1 MTREESRAESA
12 AYLNSLSRE
21 DLFTRFQITRV
32 ANITGLDIIG
42 APVYSCCRPISKT
55 LSVSA
60 GKSRDPLLAR
70 AGAIAEGIEF
80 HTFENPRG
88 PYLNGFCDI
97 ADLPTMSGVKFD
109 GKTPC
114 LVEPAIHFATNKPVW
129 IPSEM
134 CWMTLREKDQGEY
147 FMKSSNGQAV
157 GSSFREAFLHAL
169 YEVVERDQVGLWR
182 ISMAFLGAMPPRVEI
197 PDSLA
202 SVDDKV
208 QSASLK
214 LYLFGTHVDIPIPTF
229 YALLVDPYTETG
241 SFAGWGCH
249 LSNEVAAERAI
260 LEAIQSR
267 AVYISG
273 ARDDIARR
281 DFFANRESDPKET
294 ISVCESGCLTPF
306 PGEAPQEI
314 QLEQELSAVLHRL
327 FPWRD
332 KIYYRFI
339 RIDDR
344 LCAVKVF
351 ILGLEH
357 PNLSDTIKGWRST
370 RWAKLQKEFQE
381 KIDLTV
387 SYM

>member
-1 MTREESRAESA
+1 MTREESRAASA
-12 AYLNSLSRE
+12 AYLNSLSSE

-42 APVYSCCRPISKT
+42 VPIYSCCRPISKT

-60 GKSRDPLLAR
+60 GKSRDPMLAR

-97 ADLPTMSGVKFD
+97 EDLPTMEGVMFD
-109 GKTPC
+109 SKTPC
-114 LVEPAIHFATNKPVW
+114 LVEPVLHFATNKVVW
-129 IPSEM
+129 FPSEM
-134 CWMTLREKDQGEY
+134 CWMLPREKGQKLY

-157 GSSFREAFLHAL
+157 ASSFREAFLHAL

-182 ISMAFLGAMPPRVEI
+182 ISMDRLGAMPPRVSIDGLFPQIHEAVEKA
-197 PDSLA
+197 D
-202 SVDDKV
+202 
-208 QSASLK
+208 LK
-214 LYLFGTHVDIPIPTF
+214 LYLFGTHVDIPIPSF

-273 ARDDIARR
+273 ARDDISRR
-281 DFFANRESDPKET
+281 DFFSNRESDPQET
-294 ISVCESGCLTPF
+294 IRIAEATSALAFPESF
-306 PGEAPQEI
+306 PVDLP
-314 QLEQELSAVLHRL
+314 LENELKEVLSRL
-327 FPWRD
+327 PSWRD

-339 RIDDR
+339 RIDER

-357 PNLSDTIKGWRST
+357 PSLSDTIKGWRST
-370 RWAKLQKEFQE
+370 RWDKLRESFTAG
-381 KIDLTV
+381 LV
-387 SYM
+387 STT

>member
-1 MTREESRAESA
+1 VISRAAGA
-12 AYLNSLSRE
+12 AYLNSFSRE

-42 APVYSCCRPISKT
+42 VPVYSCVRPASKT

-60 GKSRDPLLAR
+60 GKSRDPALAR

-80 HTFENPRG
+80 YTFENPRG

-97 ADLPTMSGVKFD
+97 EDLPTMEGVTFD
-109 GKTPC
+109 SKTPC
-114 LVEPAIHFATNKPVW
+114 LVEPALHFATNKVIW
-129 IPSEM
+129 FPSEM
-134 CWMTLREKDQGEY
+134 CWMLPREKGQKLY

-182 ISMAFLGAMPPRVEI
+182 ISMESLGVMPPRVDIRQCPKTLIHLVEAC
-197 PDSLA
+197 DA
-202 SVDDKV
+202 
-208 QSASLK
+208 ASLK
-214 LYLFGTHVDIPIPTF
+214 LYLFGTHVDIPIPSF

-249 LSNEVAAERAI
+249 LSNDVAAERAI

-273 ARDDIARR
+273 ARDDISRR
-281 DFFANRESDPKET
+281 DFFSNRSSDPKET
-294 ISVCESGCLTPF
+294 IQACERGNPLPF
-306 PGEAPQEI
+306 PESPPGGTSIEE
-314 QLEQELSAVLHRL
+314 ELSLALQRL
-327 FPWRD
+327 QAWRD

-339 RIDDR
+339 RIDEH

-370 RWAKLQKEFQE
+370 RWDKLRESFTAG
-381 KIDLTV
+381 LV
-387 SYM
+387 STT